1 MLCKQPSLPEC
12 PEGMFVVR
20 KEKREMSKKCSNFR
34 IINLTEQTELQKSFW
49 EGEEEDED
57 KRASEGK

>member
-20 KEKREMSKKCSNFR
+20 KEKREMSKKMFKFQDNKF
-34 IINLTEQTELQKSFW
+34 N
-49 EGEEEDED
+49 
-57 KRASEGK
+57 RANRAAKKFLGGGGGG